1 MRFVRSRRQL
11 QKGQHRQPQ
20 WQVSRSS
27 SVTLEL
33 QSTFLSGFLEEGKC
47 ISQNTPCFYM
57 ADLQYNGCKEF
68 QKYYE
73 AQQNFEEA
81 CRARYCHRLSY
92 HWSSLI
98 SSPVTS
104 PHLITCHHTY
114 IFHLIPVSHSI
125 NSTTAIVLKEAAESC
140 GNVWR
145 IQEITLASELQR

>member
-11 QKGQHRQPQ
+11 QKGQHRQSQ

-33 QSTFLSGFLEEGKC
+33 QSTFLSGFPEEGKC

-81 CRARYCHRLSY
+81 CRLGIAIAGVH
-92 HWSSLI
+92 SSNHI
-98 SSPVTS
+98 TS

-114 IFHLIPVSHSI
+114 KFHLIPVSHSI